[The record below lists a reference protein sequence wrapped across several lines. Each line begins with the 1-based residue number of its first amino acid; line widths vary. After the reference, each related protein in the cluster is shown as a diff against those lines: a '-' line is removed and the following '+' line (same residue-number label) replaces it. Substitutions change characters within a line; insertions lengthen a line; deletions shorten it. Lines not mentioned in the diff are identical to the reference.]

1 MPLLVFAL
9 GVIILVGAL
18 KKASP
23 LKRSK
28 TFSVSNEKKFDVL
41 ENKKGKD

>member
-1 MPLLVFAL
+1 
-9 GVIILVGAL
+9 VIILVGAV

-28 TFSVSNEKKFDVL
+28 TFSVSNKKNLDVL